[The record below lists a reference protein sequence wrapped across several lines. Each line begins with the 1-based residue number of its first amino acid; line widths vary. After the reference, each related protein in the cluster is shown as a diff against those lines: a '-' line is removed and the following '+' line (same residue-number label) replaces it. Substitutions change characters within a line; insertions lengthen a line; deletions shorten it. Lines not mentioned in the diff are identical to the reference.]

1 MDPTYGGLIAWLQSE
16 NGSPF
21 KSTVW
26 SNFSPLGLLSE
37 FLNLIAYGIG
47 SLFKIF
53 LDGMNTVAVEAY
65 KFLSFSGSDSIKN
78 LYNVL
83 SKYIWIPVLLCGMI
97 MCIKVVM
104 GDIIKKNVG
113 KQFIRNIGYLFIAVA
128 VLPTVFS
135 YMNTHVI
142 DESYFS
148 KVSLV
153 DSDNSMAD
161 SILRTNAKDRLWLYE
176 YMVDTVSA
184 KYPDLKNLEDKI
196 STWDPGVSFGD
207 VVSYLFFKGHPNAD
221 CGDLNETTSITLD
234 DVHDIIDILNDPDT
248 HNAWLT
254 GSTTGPVKKGYVSKI
269 AKQLTFDDW
278 ISVRNRITEFTYNDW
293 NNSSNIP
300 NQKYT
305 GGAPN
310 FFKLKTKIQTLTTQD
325 RDTVKALQIE
335 PLTDGADIL
344 GIKIG
349 GNKIGK
355 ESYWRYDIDW
365 FNVYVELIAHA
376 YVAFVVAYCAIK
388 LIIELIVHQVFG
400 GIMAAMDLSGGERIK
415 KYFTAIIGCYMG
427 LLIGAMVLPI
437 YSAGCSWITTHM
449 KVESTFVKVILEII
463 LAMVVV
469 NIPNIIAMYFGVNTG
484 SGGGMAMFGAGAY
497 LAGRAGRAVARTGVG
512 AARGIRNVVQTGAFT
527 QRGHQLDMERLQE
540 ARYRQGQENQRRQEQ
555 KHDAER
561 AEDKQESVARESA
574 RQQENATRESAR
586 QQRLEQ
592 QNAVSNEQNALRSNQ
607 DPNALAMERNA
618 DIANDRVPRPFDPV
632 SYARDQKMNSD
643 ILKDAQENG
652 GTREAAKESASKYYS
667 NHGVPSGVTPQ
678 TIEYSA
684 DKAYLHGQWDSI
696 NKEAKS
702 MVNSGQARSYNEAR
716 VQVATNKLQEWGG
729 TKENAERYVSEQI
742 SAEQLIPQRQNNSN
756 LKT

>member
-1 MDPTYGGLIAWLQSE
+1 MEQTYGSLIAWLQTE

-26 SNFSPLGLLSE
+26 SNFSPLGMLSE

-53 LDGMNTVAVEAY
+53 LDGMNTVAIEAY

-97 MCIKVVM
+97 MCIRVVM
-104 GDIIKKNVG
+104 GDIVKKNVG
-113 KQFIRNIGYLFIAVA
+113 KQFIRNIGYLFIAIA

-135 YMNTHVI
+135 YMNTYVI
-142 DESYFS
+142 DENYFT

-153 DSDNSMAD
+153 DSDNSMSD
-161 SILRTNAKDRLWLYE
+161 NILRTNATDRLWLYE
-176 YMVDTVSA
+176 YMVNYTGYS
-184 KYPDLKNLEDKI
+184 DLKNLDEKI
-196 STWDPGVSFGD
+196 GSWDTGVSFGD
-207 VVSYLFFKGHPNAD
+207 VVSYIFGGDPSNSN
-221 CGDLNETTSITLD
+221 CGGLDDKTSVTLD
-234 DVHDIIDILNDPDT
+234 DVHKIIDKLNSSDA
-248 HNAWLT
+248 HKMWLT
-254 GSTTGPVKKGYVSKI
+254 GSATGPHKNNEVSDI
-269 AKQLTFDDW
+269 AKQLSFDDW
-278 ISVRNRITEFTYNDW
+278 LSVRNRITEFTFNDW
-293 NNSSNIP
+293 NNNSQTST
-300 NQKYT
+300 NQKYS
-305 GGAPN
+305 GGVPN
-310 FFKLKTKIQTLTTQD
+310 FFKVKTSTHTETAPDGSTVKIQQ
-325 RDTVKALQIE
+325 VM
-335 PLTDGADIL
+335 PMSDGTDIL
-344 GIKIG
+344 GITIS

-400 GIMAAMDLSGGERIK
+400 GIMAAMDLTGGERIK

-437 YSAGCSWITTHM
+437 YNAGCSWITTHM
-449 KVESTFVKVILEII
+449 QVESTFVKVILEII

-484 SGGGMAMFGAGAY
+484 AGGGMALFGAGAY
-497 LAGRAGRAVARTGVG
+497 LAGRAGRAVAKTGVG
-512 AARGIRNVVQTGAFT
+512 AARGIRNAVQTGAFT
-527 QRGHQLDMERLQE
+527 QRGRQLDMERLQE
-540 ARYRQGQENQRRQEQ
+540 ARHRQGQENQRRQEQ

-561 AEDKQESVARESA
+561 AEDKQESAARESA
-574 RQQENATRESAR
+574 RQQENTARESVR
-586 QQRLEQ
+586 QQKLEQ
-592 QNAVSNEQNALRSNQ
+592 QNAASNEQNALRSNQ

-618 DIANDRVPRPFDPV
+618 DIANGRVPRTYDPV
-632 SYARDQKMNSD
+632 TYEKDQRMNSD
-643 ILKDAQENG
+643 ILKGAQENG

-678 TIEYSA
+678 TIEYTA

-702 MVNSGQARSYNEAR
+702 MVDLGQARSYNEAR